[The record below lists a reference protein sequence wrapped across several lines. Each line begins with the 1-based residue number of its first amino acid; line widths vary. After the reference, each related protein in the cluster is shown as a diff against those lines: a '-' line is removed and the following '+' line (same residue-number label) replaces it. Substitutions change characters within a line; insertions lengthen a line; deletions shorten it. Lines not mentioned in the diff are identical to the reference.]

1 MTGIAPFVT
10 ARLPRIVFGSG
21 TVAGLPAEI
30 KRFGGRTLLV
40 TGRGSFRNS
49 DHWPALERG
58 CAEVG
63 VTFETVTVEDEP
75 SPELVDVAVAKYRDR
90 GIDSVVAIGGGS
102 ALDAAKAIAGLL
114 PTGRSVMDY
123 LEGVGRGRT
132 YSGPA
137 LPFIA
142 VPTTAGTG
150 SEASKNAV
158 LSSRGPKGFKK
169 SFRDDRLVAR
179 LAIVDPDLLDGCP
192 ASLIAANGM
201 DAFTQLLESFVSKRA
216 NPMTEALAWSGMEA
230 FAEGFLTAWKT
241 AGQNDRKAAAARSRI
256 AYGSLMSGITLAQTG
271 LGSVHVLASP
281 LGAFYPVPHGVVCGT
296 LLAPATAINIE
307 ALKARDPDS
316 PVLGKYARVGRL
328 LTGEPNLDRDEAQAA
343 LVEVL
348 AGWAERLGISR
359 LGTYGMTAEDI
370 PAIAAAAVASG
381 MKTNPILLTEEETAV
396 LLTRRL

>member
-21 TVAGLPAEI
+21 TIGGLPAEI
-30 KRFGGRTLLV
+30 KRFGSRTLLV
-40 TGRGSFRNS
+40 TGRHSFRNS
-49 DHWPALERG
+49 DRWPAFERG
-58 CAEVG
+58 CAEAG
-63 VTFETVTVEDEP
+63 VSFEIVTVEDEP
-75 SPELVDVAVAKYRDR
+75 SPELVDVAVTKHRNR

-150 SEASKNAV
+150 SEATKNAV

-179 LAIVDPDLLDGCP
+179 VAIVDPDLLGGCP

-201 DAFTQLLESFVSKRA
+201 DAFTQLLESYVSKKA

-241 AGQNDRKAAAARSRI
+241 AGQDGETAAAARTQI
-256 AYGSLMSGITLAQTG
+256 AYGSLMSGVVLAQTG

-307 ALKARDPDS
+307 ALKSRDPDS
-316 PVLGKYARVGRL
+316 PVLDKYARVGRL
-328 LTGEPNLDRDEAQAA
+328 LAGRSDHNRDEALAV
-343 LVEVL
+343 LVETL
-348 AGWAERLGISR
+348 AAWAERLGISR
-359 LGTYGMTAEDI
+359 LGPYGMTADDI
-370 PAIAAAAVASG
+370 PEIAAAAVASG
-381 MKTNPILLTEEETAV
+381 MKTNPILLTEEETAD